1 MPDHLTDLAMF
12 EILRHPLP
20 HKLHHPWRIV
30 LIVSLTIFFVLSIF
44 QPFGLNTVQSGKWFM
59 ILGYT
64 LVTAVIDALVVYL
77 FPLIFRKFYTVN
89 WTVGKSIFNQ
99 ILTIL
104 LIAIGNAI
112 FSWII
117 SGASFEAFIEF
128 LLFFLMVTFLVAIVP
143 LALINFFM
151 QNHFLKANLK
161 EATTLNQQL
170 SIRQETVK
178 TTEYKEKITLTG
190 TTKDKITLFPT
201 RILYVEASGNY
212 VNVYYL
218 AEDTKVK
225 QSLLRATISHIET
238 QLKDYKDILRCHR
251 AFLINSFYI
260 IGIEG
265 NSQGFSLKLDHTNQT
280 VPVSRT
286 YTKNI
291 RKKLK

>member
-1 MPDHLTDLAMF
+1 MF
-12 EILRHPLP
+12 EILRHPIP
-20 HKLHHPWRIV
+20 HKLHQPWRIV
-30 LIVSLTIFFVLSIF
+30 LIVSLTIFFVLAIF

-64 LVTAVIDALVVYL
+64 LVTAVIDAVVVYL
-77 FPLIFRKFYTVN
+77 FPLIFRKFYTEN
-89 WTVGKSIFNQ
+89 WTVGKSILNQ

-104 LIAIGNAI
+104 LIAIGNAV

-117 SGASFEAFIEF
+117 SGASFEYFIEF

-170 SIRQETVK
+170 SKRQETIK
-178 TTEYKEKITLTG
+178 PTKEEEKVTLTG
-190 TTKDKITLFPT
+190 TTKDKITLSPSH
-201 RILYVEASGNY
+201 ILYVEASGNY
-212 VNVYYL
+212 VSVCYL
-218 AEDTKVK
+218 ADDSKVK

-238 QLKDYKDILRCHR
+238 QLQNYEDILRCHR

-260 IGIEG
+260 TGIEG
-265 NSQGFSLKLDHTNQT
+265 NSQGFSLKLDHTNYM

-291 RKKLK
+291 REKLKQE